1 MVGKGWFDPLIPAP
15 DNSDPANPLS
25 PTKFFPP
32 ELNGAT
38 FDATPPSV
46 NISISHEL
54 PPPEHSTVVQWMS
67 GSGVPMRLA
76 GQAVEEGPKKKSK
89 AKAKASSS
97 SAPVPTEIPTEVAS
111 YGTAVNRSV
120 YVTEGVSEADQATAS
135 KDLHTGL
142 HTSGKLSG
150 ATKRVVKAS
159 VKVYSPLLPGQVAGQ
174 ERGLEIGAFESR
186 EIKVISKPARKKVS
200 GSNTASA
207 AKGVD
212 CEFFSGWPAG

>member
-1 MVGKGWFDPLIPAP
+1 LVGKGWFDPLIPAP

-25 PTKFFPP
+25 PTQFFPP

-38 FDATPPSV
+38 FAATPPSV

-54 PPPEHSTVVQWMS
+54 SPPEHSTVVQWMS
-67 GSGVPMRLA
+67 GSGVPMRFA

-89 AKAKASSS
+89 AKAKASS

-159 VKVYSPLLPGQVAGQ
+159 IKVYSPLLPGQIAGQ
-174 ERGLEIGAFESR
+174 EQGLEIGAFESR

-212 CEFFSGWPAG
+212 CAFLSGWPAG